1 METLYRLYRDKTGRF
16 LKKIIPLNII
26 VLPALFSVQFAYAQ
40 SDSLQKQINEQVWK
54 PFISTFNSGDD
65 EGFKAVHSKD
75 VIRVSQDSKQ
85 ILGYDQYFKKMPDS
99 IKAKWHKWKKN
110 IELRFIQRIAA
121 DGKAFEVGYYK
132 TKSTDT
138 TNGETRTGFGKFH
151 VLLRKEN
158 NTWKILMDEDANENT
173 TEAVFQTGKPME

>member
-1 METLYRLYRDKTGRF
+1 MLSSF
-16 LKKIIPLNII
+16 
-26 VLPALFSVQFAYAQ
+26 QFTSAQ

-54 PFISTFNSGDD
+54 PFISSFNSGDD

-75 VIRVSQDSKQ
+75 VIRVSLDSKQ
-85 ILGYDQYFKKMPDS
+85 IFGYDQYFKKIPDS
-99 IKAKWHKWKKN
+99 IKATWGKWKKN

-121 DGKAFEVGYYK
+121 NGKAFEVGYYK
-132 TKSTDT
+132 TTSTDT
-138 TNGETRTGFGKFH
+138 ATGKTRTGYGKFH

-158 NTWKILMDEDANENT
+158 NIWKILMDEDANENT

>member
-1 METLYRLYRDKTGRF
+1 MRYNITF
-16 LKKIIPLNII
+16 LII
-26 VLPALFSVQFAYAQ
+26 LFSCQLTSAQ

-54 PFISTFNSGDD
+54 PFISSFSTGDD

-85 ILGYDQYFKKMPDS
+85 ISGYDQYFKKIPDS
-99 IKAKWHKWKKN
+99 INATWGKGKKN
-110 IELRFIQRIAA
+110 IELRFIQRIA
-121 DGKAFEVGYYK
+121 DNGKAFEVGYYK
-132 TKSTDT
+132 TTSTDT
-138 TNGETRTGFGKFH
+138 TNGKTRIGYGKFH

-158 NTWKILMDEDANENT
+158 NIWKILMDEDAIENT